1 MKYLLGAFLVLFT
14 LQLSAQKIEAYQL
27 YNKKGRKVSFKRL
40 VKSVKKKDIILFGEL
55 HDNPIAHWIQL
66 KLAKELNQ
74 ENDLVLGAEMLEA
87 DNQEALNDYLNDEI
101 NQKALDSL
109 ARLWVNHKTDY
120 KPLVDFAKE
129 KQLKFV
135 ATNIPRRY
143 ASQVYKKGFEI
154 LDSLPKQEKNWI
166 APLPIDYD
174 PELPGYKKMLTM
186 MKDHK
191 NPNFPKAQAIKDAT
205 MAYFIMK
212 NRREDQQFLHF
223 NGAYHSNNFEGI
235 YWYLQNENKELKIA
249 TISTVLQEDVSKLE
263 KEYKEQADFILV
275 VDKEMT
281 RTY

>member
-1 MKYLLGAFLVLFT
+1 MKFILSAILVLFT

-27 YNKKGRKVSFKRL
+27 YNKKGRKVNFKRL

-55 HDNPIAHWIQL
+55 HDNPIAHWMQL

-87 DNQEALNDYLNDEI
+87 DNQQVLNQYLNDEI
-101 NQKALDSL
+101 NQKSLDTL

-120 KPLVDFAKE
+120 KPLVDFAKSE
-129 KQLKFV
+129 NLKFV

-143 ASQVYKKGFEI
+143 ASQVYRNGFEV
-154 LDSLPKQEKNWI
+154 LDTLPKNEKNWI

-174 PELPGYKKMLTM
+174 PDLPGYKKMLTM

-191 NPNFPKAQAIKDAT
+191 DPNLPKAQAIKDAT
-205 MAYFIMK
+205 MAYFIME
-212 NRREDQQFLHF
+212 NREKDQQFLHF
-223 NGAYHSNNFEGI
+223 KGAYHSNNFEGI
-235 YWYLQNENKELKIA
+235 YWYLKQADNEVKIA
-249 TISTVLQEDVSKLE
+249 TISTVVQKDVSKLKKDYNGE
-263 KEYKEQADFILV
+263 ADFILV